1 MPRIDRSVE
10 GEGRCQPHLSAV
22 TKMLLAT
29 REKIGCSVQEEAVF
43 GVLDDPLQ
51 AFLEVF
57 AGHGAARHDPP
68 FVRVNV
74 V

>member
-1 MPRIDRSVE
+1 ME
-10 GEGRCQPHLSAV
+10 GEGRSQPHLTAV

-29 REKIGCSVQEEAVF
+29 TEKTGCLVQEEAIF

-68 FVRVNV
+68 FVRVNAV
-74 V
+74 

>member
-1 MPRIDRSVE
+1 MGAVQPRF
-10 GEGRCQPHLSAV
+10 SAV

-29 REKIGCSVQEEAVF
+29 TEKIGCLVQEEAIF

-51 AFLEVF
+51 AFLEVL
-57 AGHGAARHDPP
+57 ARHGTARHDPP

>member
-1 MPRIDRSVE
+1 
-10 GEGRCQPHLSAV
+10 
-22 TKMLLAT
+22 MLLAT
-29 REKIGCSVQEEAVF
+29 TEEIGCLVQEQAIF
-43 GVLDDPLQ
+43 GILDDPLQ
-51 AFLEVF
+51 AFLEVL

>member
-1 MPRIDRSVE
+1 MGAVQPRF
-10 GEGRCQPHLSAV
+10 SAV

-29 REKIGCSVQEEAVF
+29 REKIGCSVQEEAIF

-51 AFLEVF
+51 AFLEVL
-57 AGHGAARHDPP
+57 ARHRTARHDPP

-74 V
+74 VQVQSL

>member
-1 MPRIDRSVE
+1 
-10 GEGRCQPHLSAV
+10 
-22 TKMLLAT
+22 MLLAT
-29 REKIGCSVQEEAVF
+29 TEEIGCLVQEQAIF
-43 GVLDDPLQ
+43 GVLDNPLQ
-51 AFLEVF
+51 AFLEVL

>member
-1 MPRIDRSVE
+1 MPRIEHPVE
-10 GEGRCQPHLSAV
+10 GDGRWPAA
-22 TKMLLAT
+22 LLRRDEDAPSND
-29 REKIGCSVQEEAVF
+29 REIGCSVQEETIF

-51 AFLEVF
+51 AFLEVL
-57 AGHGAARHDPP
+57 ARHGTTRHDPP

>member
-1 MPRIDRSVE
+1 MGAGQPR
-10 GEGRCQPHLSAV
+10 CSAV

-29 REKIGCSVQEEAVF
+29 TEEIGCLVQEQAIF

-51 AFLEVF
+51 AFLEVL

>member
-1 MPRIDRSVE
+1 ME
-10 GEGRCQPHLSAV
+10 GEGLCQPHLSAV

-29 REKIGCSVQEEAVF
+29 TEEMGCLVQEEAIF

-51 AFLEVF
+51 AFLEVL

-68 FVRVNV
+68 FMRVNV

>member
-1 MPRIDRSVE
+1 MPRIDHPVE
-10 GEGRCQPHLSAV
+10 GERAVQPRFSAV

-29 REKIGCSVQEEAVF
+29 TEKMGCLVQEEAIF

-51 AFLEVF
+51 AFLEVL

-68 FVRVNV
+68 LVRVNV